1 MLIWKYWYGFRN
13 KSNEWLDREE
23 KIFGRKKLKKKTGL
37 SKAFKEWLPTSST
50 RPKPPTPRVSMMLK
64 SDSFRLAKKAAS
76 ASYLEFL
83 MRKNGNFL
91 EVQTRVPRTTVPE
104 WHDCETG
111 FTCLNSIL
119 LLESAF
125 SHTHTFFFLVPVVQ
139 NNLDLSL
146 YFQSRKIQSTHCMPV
161 MWLINPV
168 IKSVTSRC
176 FSTRLLMS
184 TDCLCCSLL
193 VLFWIVWFC
202 LALFLQFSF
211 WMAVS
216 H

>member
-1 MLIWKYWYGFRN
+1 MITYQFYSSET
-13 KSNEWLDREE
+13 SNSKGVNDVEIRQLQVGEE
-23 KIFGRKKLKKKTGL
+23 
-37 SKAFKEWLPTSST
+37 SSF
-50 RPKPPTPRVSMMLK
+50 
-64 SDSFRLAKKAAS
+64 SFISGVFDAKKWKFLRGANTSTTYNCTGMTWLWDRVYLLKFHLAFRVCVF
-76 ASYLEFL
+76 SY
-83 MRKNGNFL
+83 
-91 EVQTRVPRTTVPE
+91 
-104 WHDCETG
+104 
-111 FTCLNSIL
+111 SY
-119 LLESAF
+119 
-125 SHTHTFFFLVPVVQ
+125 FFFLVPVVQ